1 MKRKKPSRSNANKPH
16 VRFMFVVAMCAASLF
31 AAPAPKQN
39 FATDVEAY
47 LAAHKVKGVDSFQ
60 GLLKVM
66 GEPCGAAVS
75 IDATVLPKHK
85 ARKVRL
91 WGIKLLPVYK
101 SWGLDVAEF
110 DPEAA
115 AQGDLPDVVI
125 IAGNS
130 GPDYAKGLVDAMFR
144 TAAEGVHV
152 SSLCPTDRWSAAIA
166 KRLGFTYGGVLT
178 IGPAEKG
185 GALIPSCPKLFDGF
199 PAKARLNAEFGAI
212 AKTLHGMYLTYDTC
226 LMCVA
231 DAGQGRIASAIAQYP
246 VGRGAVTLVG
256 PDLVREPD
264 DPACKRLLLNLIDLL
279 PPAPKALK
287 LPFIY
292 HPVPPEGKPYF
303 EMRVPGS
310 RNEYVTAARPP
321 DHLWHP
327 ALFFSWK
334 QINGRS
340 FWEPRANGGVNK
352 VVSHSETP
360 AADGAVFES
369 ELAYELEGRT
379 LLRERRTVKATVK
392 PDGGYSLDWTC
403 RFEAQDDLAFTVA
416 RPKWDKAK
424 GTANGGGYAGLSMRL
439 ASNADFE
446 FSCTNTLGNAN
457 TRCMGDLS
465 PRIDVYAKSKRT
477 GETTRVSFIADRPT
491 YNYTLFQPERND
503 NAGFY
508 FVCFAE
514 AFNSDLKMKKGEKHD
529 FHYVVEV
536 AAQ

>member
-1 MKRKKPSRSNANKPH
+1 MKIENSFETSNTCKPYM
-16 VRFMFVVAMCAASLF
+16 RFMFAVAMCAASLF
-31 AAPAPKQN
+31 AAPQQN

-47 LAAHKVKGVDSFQ
+47 LAAHKIAGVESFQ
-60 GLLKVM
+60 RLLKLM
-66 GEPCGAAVS
+66 GEPCGAAAP

-91 WGIKLLPVYK
+91 WGIPLLPVYK

-115 AQGDLPDVVI
+115 AQGDLPDVVV
-125 IAGNS
+125 IAIHS
-130 GPDYAKGLVDAMFR
+130 GPDYSKGLVDAMFR
-144 TAAEGVHV
+144 AAAEGVHV
-152 SSLCPTDRWSAAIA
+152 ISLCPTDQWSAAIA

-185 GALIPSCPKLFDGF
+185 GALIPNCPKLFEGF

-212 AKTLHGMYLTYDTC
+212 ANVQHGMYLTYDTC

-231 DAGQGRIASAIAQYP
+231 DAGKGRIASAIAQYP

-256 PDLVREPD
+256 PDLIRNPN

-303 EMRVPGS
+303 ELRVPGS
-310 RNEYVTAARPP
+310 RNEYITAARPP

-334 QINGRS
+334 QVNGHS
-340 FWEPRANGGVNK
+340 FWEPRRDAAANR

-360 AADGAVFES
+360 TADGAIFES
-369 ELAYELEGRT
+369 ELAYEVKGRAI
-379 LLRERRTVKATVK
+379 LRERRTVKATVK
-392 PDGGYSLDWTC
+392 PDGGYSLDWTG
-403 RFEAQDDLAFTVA
+403 RFEALDDLAFTVA
-416 RPKWDKAK
+416 KPKWDKKA

-446 FSCTNTLGNAN
+446 YSCTNTLGNAN

-491 YNYTLFQPERND
+491 HNYTLFQPERND

-514 AFNSDLKMKKGEKHD
+514 AFNSDLKMKKGEKRD

-536 AAQ
+536 RAQ

>member
-1 MKRKKPSRSNANKPH
+1 MKKMILTAFAMNA
-16 VRFMFVVAMCAASLF
+16 AALMAAAPVNNF
-31 AAPAPKQN
+31 AA
-39 FATDVEAY
+39 DVEAY
-47 LAAHKVKGVDSFQ
+47 LATHKIAGVESFL

-66 GEPCGAAVS
+66 GEPCGEAAPV
-75 IDATVLPKHK
+75 DATVQPKHK
-85 ARKVRL
+85 AKKVRM
-91 WGIKLLPVYK
+91 WGIQTMSVYK
-101 SWGLDVAEF
+101 EWGLDVAEF

-125 IAGNS
+125 VAGCR
-130 GPDYAKGLVDAMFR
+130 PDYYKGLIETMFR

-152 SSLCPTDRWSAAIA
+152 VTLNPTDQWSDAMA
-166 KRLGFTYGGVLT
+166 KRLGFKYDGVLT
-178 IGPAEKG
+178 ISSAEKG
-185 GALIPSCPKLFDGF
+185 GALIPNCPKLFEGF
-199 PAKARLNAEFGAI
+199 PAKTRLNAEFGAI
-212 AKTLHGMYLTYDTC
+212 AKLQHGMYLTYDKC

-231 DAGQGRIASAIAQYP
+231 DAGKGRIASAIAQYP

-256 PDLVREPD
+256 PDLVRTPN

-292 HPVPPEGKPYF
+292 HPTPPEGKPYF
-303 EMRVPGS
+303 ELRVPRS
-310 RNEYVTAARPP
+310 RNEYITVARPP

-334 QINGRS
+334 EINGRG
-340 FWEPRANGGVNK
+340 FWEPRKNGGKNK

-360 AADGAVFES
+360 TADGAIFES

-392 PDGGYSLDWTC
+392 PDGDYSLDWTG
-403 RFEAQDDLAFTVA
+403 RFEALDDLSFTVA
-416 RPKWDKAK
+416 RPKWDKKA

-446 FSCTNTLGNAN
+446 YTCTNTLGNAD

-491 YNYTLFQPERND
+491 HNYTLFQPERND

-514 AFNSDLKMKKGEKHD
+514 AFNSDLKMKKGERRD

-536 AAQ
+536 SPTHQRTQ

>member
-1 MKRKKPSRSNANKPH
+1 MKNALLIAG
-16 VRFMFVVAMCAASLF
+16 AMCAASLS
-31 AAPAPKQN
+31 AAPKQSTQN
-39 FATDVEAY
+39 FAADVEAY
-47 LAAHKVKGVDSFQ
+47 LATHKIAGVESFQ

-66 GEPCGAAVS
+66 GEPCGEAVPV
-75 IDATVLPKHK
+75 DATVQPKHK
-85 ARKVRL
+85 AKKVRM
-91 WGIKLLPVYK
+91 WGIQTLSVYK
-101 SWGLDVAEF
+101 EWGLDVAEF

-125 IAGNS
+125 VAGCA
-130 GPDYAKGLVDAMFR
+130 PDYYKGLIDTMFR

-152 SSLCPTDRWSAAIA
+152 VTLNPTDQWSDAIA
-166 KRLGFTYGGVLT
+166 KRLGFKYDGVLT
-178 IGPAEKG
+178 IGPASKG
-185 GALIPSCPKLFDGF
+185 GALIPNCPKLFEGF
-199 PAKARLNAEFGAI
+199 PAKTRLNAEFGAI
-212 AKTLHGMYLTYDTC
+212 AKLQHGMYLTSDKC

-231 DAGQGRIASAIAQYP
+231 DAGKGRIASAIAQYP

-256 PDLVREPD
+256 PDLVRKPN

-292 HPVPPEGKPYF
+292 HPTPPEGKPYF
-303 EMRVPGS
+303 ELRVPES
-310 RNEYVTAARPP
+310 RNEYITAARPP

-334 QINGRS
+334 EINGRG
-340 FWEPRANGGVNK
+340 FWEPRKNGGVNK

-360 AADGAVFES
+360 TADGAIFES

-379 LLRERRTVKATVK
+379 LLRELRTVKATVK
-392 PDGGYSLDWTC
+392 PNGDYSLDWTG
-403 RFEAQDDLAFTVA
+403 RFEALDDLAFTVA
-416 RPKWDKAK
+416 KPKWDKKA

-439 ASNADFE
+439 ASNADFD
-446 FSCTNTLGNAN
+446 FTCKNTLGNEN

-491 YNYTLFQPERND
+491 PNYTLFQPERND

-514 AFNSDLKMKKGEKHD
+514 AFNSDLKMKRGEKRD

-536 AAQ
+536 AAQVK